1 MRRIF
6 CLIVLLMPLAD
17 CARSI
22 PSYSCPNSSFEML
35 PVLPDTAFPVV
46 QVRLNG
52 HAAAMLVDTGAGRS
66 VITPQAAE
74 EFGLS
79 ETGQSLTMHA
89 VGSDVA
95 APIVRV
101 VTLQLGRLKAVEP
114 TFLLAAIPVRSVGGL
129 PVAGLFGTDFLSG
142 YDVLFDLP
150 HHRMALI
157 SGNACIP
164 DNVPPAD
171 RMAFPADPAARVL
184 LPIRLD
190 DRPLMAVLDSGSN
203 RTTIPVSLAGVQDA
217 LLEKDENV
225 GTRGPDGQHL
235 DAWLHRFGAIQI
247 GTSIDRD
254 VELAIAPIR
263 TPYALLGADFL
274 RHRIVLISYRRGMAY
289 LLAENPIA
297 P

>member
-1 MRRIF
+1 MKRTF
-6 CLIVLLMPLAD
+6 CLIVLLIPLAG

-22 PSYSCPNSSFEML
+22 PSYSCPNSSFEEL
-35 PVLPDTAFPVV
+35 PFLPDTEFPVV

-95 APIVRV
+95 TPIVRV
-101 VTLQLGRLKAVEP
+101 VTLQLGHLKAVEP

-129 PVAGLFGTDFLSG
+129 PVAGLFGADFLSG

-150 HHRMALI
+150 HHRMVLI

-164 DNVPPAD
+164 NNVPPAD
-171 RMAFPADPAARVL
+171 RMAFPAARVL

-247 GTSIDRD
+247 GTSINRD
-254 VELAIAPIR
+254 IELAIAPIR